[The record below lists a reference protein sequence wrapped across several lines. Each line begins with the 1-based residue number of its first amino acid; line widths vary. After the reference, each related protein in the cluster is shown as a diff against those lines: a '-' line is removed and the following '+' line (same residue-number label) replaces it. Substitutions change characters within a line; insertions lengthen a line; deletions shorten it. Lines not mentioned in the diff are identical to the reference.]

1 MALSGSCD
9 ILFHVTNSE
18 DHSTIPDNH
27 DDHAPFIVL
36 SELFEVLWQ
45 ACYWIAYW
53 LYSVEI
59 WIISREIP

>member
-1 MALSGSCD
+1 MALSGSCG
-9 ILFHVTNSE
+9 ILF
-18 DHSTIPDNH
+18 NH